1 MDNFDLKKYL
11 SEGKLHE
18 EVDESNYDDT
28 IEKSI
33 KAIVTYNT
41 LPPQIDYRKPY
52 KIKAEKAQEYLESL
66 PNGEQYIKQAED
78 QIEDYYNSGYAELDA
93 KF

>member
-33 KAIVTYNT
+33 KAIVTYST

>member
-11 SEGKLHE
+11 AEGKLHE
-18 EVDESNYDDT
+18 EVDGSNYDDA

-33 KAIVTYNT
+33 KAIVTYST

-78 QIEDYYNSGYAELDA
+78 QIEDYYNSGYAELNA

>member
-1 MDNFDLKKYL
+1 MRDM
-11 SEGKLHE
+11 
-18 EVDESNYDDT
+18 NYT
-28 IEKSI
+28 PNMIEKSI
-33 KAIVTYNT
+33 KAIVRYNT

-52 KIKAEKAQEYLESL
+52 RIEAEKAQEYLESL

-78 QIEDYYNSGYAELDA
+78 QIEDYYNSGYAELNA

>member
-11 SEGKLHE
+11 AEGKLHE

-33 KAIVTYNT
+33 KAIVTYST

-78 QIEDYYNSGYAELDA
+78 QIEDYYNSGYAELNA